1 MWKNDK
7 VSVKL
12 MIVYQDKFQMDRRL
26 KSKNYVTNMPEENMR
41 KAVYK
46 LRVRKLFQTATEE
59 ERTWGGEVNRE
70 IKLHQ
75 RTLYTKTESEK

>member
-12 MIVYQDKFQMDRRL
+12 MIVYQDKFQMDRGLR
-26 KSKNYVTNMPEENMR
+26 SKNYVTNIPEENMR

-46 LRVRKLFQTATEE
+46 LRVRKLFQTSTQE
-59 ERTWGGEVNRE
+59 ERASEGKNRE
-70 IKLHQ
+70 IKLH
-75 RTLYTKTESEK
+75 